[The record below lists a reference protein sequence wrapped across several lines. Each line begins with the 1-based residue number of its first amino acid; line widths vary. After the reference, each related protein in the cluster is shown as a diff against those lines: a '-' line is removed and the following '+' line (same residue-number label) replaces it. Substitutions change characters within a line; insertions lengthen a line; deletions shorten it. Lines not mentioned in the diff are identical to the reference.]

1 MSGEKTP
8 ISDHHANKKGGD
20 LMGLFS
26 RKSSEPKTSTQ
37 PKKQQINADDIWN
50 APVKRAGG
58 DTAFVKE
65 SSSDKVH
72 AEKITDTIEPETIR
86 SKMEQLEKE
95 LAEKKNDPVKTYAD
109 YDVNPVG
116 QAEITDAQS
125 EYEKLYEE
133 EHARFVASH
142 KEDISVA
149 SVEGIDSK
157 LEEIYRIHDE
167 KVAQEKRDT
176 GNIEAISAETTAAK
190 VAELPYAKKP
200 EDYAEYKDIK
210 GISVDE
216 ALVEGLG
223 SVDHSE
229 DDDAIGSVS
238 EEFLAQKVKEFNE
251 KYGR

>member
-1 MSGEKTP
+1 
-8 ISDHHANKKGGD
+8 
-20 LMGLFS
+20 MGLFS

-50 APVKRAGG
+50 TPVKRAGG

-72 AEKITDTIEPETIR
+72 AEKITETIR

-216 ALVEGLG
+216 AFVAGLG
-223 SVDHSE
+223 SVALSE

>member
-1 MSGEKTP
+1 
-8 ISDHHANKKGGD
+8 
-20 LMGLFS
+20 MGLFS

-50 APVKRAGG
+50 TPVKRAGG

-149 SVEGIDSK
+149 SVRVSTQSLRRYIGYMTRKWLRRSVI
-157 LEEIYRIHDE
+157 
-167 KVAQEKRDT
+167 Q
-176 GNIEAISAETTAAK
+176 AIS
-190 VAELPYAKKP
+190 KP
-200 EDYAEYKDIK
+200 
-210 GISVDE
+210 
-216 ALVEGLG
+216 
-223 SVDHSE
+223 
-229 DDDAIGSVS
+229 
-238 EEFLAQKVKEFNE
+238 
-251 KYGR
+251 

>member
-1 MSGEKTP
+1 MP

-50 APVKRAGG
+50 TPVKRAGG

-167 KVAQEKRDT
+167 KVRP
-176 GNIEAISAETTAAK
+176 GVSTTAM
-190 VAELPYAKKP
+190 P
-200 EDYAEYKDIK
+200 
-210 GISVDE
+210 SVE
-216 ALVEGLG
+216 TKSMALRNRRGYSRLSRIRTSRNRRVF
-223 SVDHSE
+223 S
-229 DDDAIGSVS
+229 
-238 EEFLAQKVKEFNE
+238 QP
-251 KYGR
+251 

>member
-1 MSGEKTP
+1 
-8 ISDHHANKKGGD
+8 
-20 LMGLFS
+20 MGLFS

-50 APVKRAGG
+50 TPVKRAGG

-190 VAELPYAKKP
+190 WL
-200 EDYAEYKDIK
+200 
-210 GISVDE
+210 S
-216 ALVEGLG
+216 
-223 SVDHSE
+223 
-229 DDDAIGSVS
+229 
-238 EEFLAQKVKEFNE
+238 FLMQKA
-251 KYGR
+251 

>member
-1 MSGEKTP
+1 
-8 ISDHHANKKGGD
+8 
-20 LMGLFS
+20 MGLFS

-50 APVKRAGG
+50 TPVKRAGG

-125 EYEKLYEE
+125 E
-133 EHARFVASH
+133 SG
-142 KEDISVA
+142 S
-149 SVEGIDSK
+149 G
-157 LEEIYRIHDE
+157 
-167 KVAQEKRDT
+167 
-176 GNIEAISAETTAAK
+176 EA
-190 VAELPYAKKP
+190 
-200 EDYAEYKDIK
+200 
-210 GISVDE
+210 
-216 ALVEGLG
+216 
-223 SVDHSE
+223 
-229 DDDAIGSVS
+229 
-238 EEFLAQKVKEFNE
+238 
-251 KYGR
+251 

>member
-1 MSGEKTP
+1 MKIKGLIFDLDGVLVYTDKFHYQAWKTMADELGVYFDEP
-8 ISDHHANKKGGD
+8 INHRLRGVSRMDSLEIILERYEGPD
-20 LMGLFS
+20 LSL
-26 RKSSEPKTSTQ
+26 R
-37 PKKQQINADDIWN
+37 
-50 APVKRAGG
+50 
-58 DTAFVKE
+58 
-65 SSSDKVH
+65 
-72 AEKITDTIEPETIR
+72 
-86 SKMEQLEKE
+86 EKE
-95 LAEKKNDPVKTYAD
+95 KLAEKKNDPVKTYAD

>member
-1 MSGEKTP
+1 MP

-50 APVKRAGG
+50 TPVKRAGG

-72 AEKITDTIEPETIR
+72 AEK
-86 SKMEQLEKE
+86 
-95 LAEKKNDPVKTYAD
+95 
-109 YDVNPVG
+109 
-116 QAEITDAQS
+116 ITDAQS